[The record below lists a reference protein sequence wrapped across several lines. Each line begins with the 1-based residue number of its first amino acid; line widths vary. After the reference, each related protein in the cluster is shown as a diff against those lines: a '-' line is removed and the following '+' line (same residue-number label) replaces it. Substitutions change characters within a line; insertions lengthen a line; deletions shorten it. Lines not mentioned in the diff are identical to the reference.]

1 MAKSYW
7 GNHKH
12 NHSDWET
19 LGSAGVYDKVNW
31 IVYRRKGEGEWRDIK
46 VSARGPAPD
55 KANYWTAWNGTRLAG
70 SLCLKQMAEHR
81 SDLLEGLAAFM
92 EKVTLSDIRGL
103 TPPNLSPKHNERNAT
118 REPNDEN
125 LR

>member
-12 NHSDWET
+12 NHDDWET

-46 VSARGPAPD
+46 IAARGVAPN
-55 KANYWTAWNGTRLAG
+55 KANYWTSWNGERFAFNGHLQTM
-70 SLCLKQMAEHR
+70 KEHR
-81 SDLLEGLAAFM
+81 IYLFEGLTTFM
-92 EKVTLSDIRGL
+92 EKVTLGDI
-103 TPPNLSPKHNERNAT
+103 
-118 REPNDEN
+118 
-125 LR
+125 